1 MRQHPATMVDETVR
15 RNGSTKRFDETVR
28 QHPAH
33 CLFDETVRR
42 DGETKLLNETVIR
55 NLFDEKLSRDGC
67 CAAPCTIDGAIS
79 SKCHVSL
86 YRLRGRRT
94 KGSRNQ
100 ATKVYVFIYIYMEFT
115 LYIFIHPLFVS
126 SLFIYSLYAYLFV
139 TQSIPP

>member
-42 DGETKLLNETVIR
+42 DGETKLLDETVIR
-55 NLFDEKLSRDGC
+55 NLSDEKLSRDGC
-67 CAAPCTIDGAIS
+67 FAAPCTIDAPIS
-79 SKCHVSL
+79 SKCLVSP

-94 KGSRNQ
+94 KGPRNQ
-100 ATKVYVFIYIYMEFT
+100 GTNIYVFIYVYM
-115 LYIFIHPLFVS
+115 
-126 SLFIYSLYAYLFV
+126 
-139 TQSIPP
+139 